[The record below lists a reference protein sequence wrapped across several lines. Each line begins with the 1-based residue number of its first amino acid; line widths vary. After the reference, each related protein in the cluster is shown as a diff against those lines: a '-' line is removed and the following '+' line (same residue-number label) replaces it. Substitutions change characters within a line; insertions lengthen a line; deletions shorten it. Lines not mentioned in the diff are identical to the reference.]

1 MIKKPGF
8 KGEFDPRK
16 DFGPEKGFG
25 PMKEYDATD
34 GSGSMMGFRAR
45 KEVEAVGGLTW

>member
-1 MIKKPGF
+1 MKKLGLE
-8 KGEFDPRK
+8 GEFDPRK

-34 GSGSMMGFRAR
+34 GVPRQ
-45 KEVEAVGGLTW
+45 EGG

>member
-1 MIKKPGF
+1 MKKLGL
-8 KGEFDPRK
+8 KGGSNLRK

-34 GSGSMMGFRAR
+34 GSGSRMRFHQ
-45 KEVEAVGGLTW
+45 EGG